1 MTQYPSER
9 LLLIRQQEA
18 PFDRDELGRGLNQGC
33 RRELPRTVHLDLH
46 VVGIPELPDDEVEV
60 AIAGRQHGH
69 VDLLCE
75 LDHVEGD
82 AHVPV
87 TLRGAIAS
95 LNEGLELHLE
105 ADGLEDLLE
114 PDLLPVPAID
124 SVGEG
129 PDDLSSRGDLIP
141 ERLVVEMTSV
151 ALLHRV
157 VDVLHVHE
165 DRDSI
170 HGVTCL
176 ARTKVTQLR
185 TTRPVTIISRLTS
198 LGRVLRIRQKKADE
212 IRQLRCLFEL
222 SRRSDRPH
230 VLRSWPFRPLPLSE

>member
-1 MTQYPSER
+1 M
-9 LLLIRQQEA
+9 
-18 PFDRDELGRGLNQGC
+18 
-33 RRELPRTVHLDLH
+33 
-46 VVGIPELPDDEVEV
+46 GIPELRDDEVEV

-69 VDLLCE
+69 VDILCE

-105 ADGLEDLLE
+105 ADGLKDLLE
-114 PDLLPVPAID
+114 PDLLLVPEID

-129 PDDLSSRGDLIP
+129 SDDLSSSGDLIP
-141 ERLVVEMTSV
+141 EYLVIEMTSV

-170 HGVTCL
+170 HGVTCPIASPGRGRHVDPGRSTLGPKAPRFLDSRPRRFL
-176 ARTKVTQLR
+176 AARCHRVMR
-185 TTRPVTIISRLTS
+185 CMTI
-198 LGRVLRIRQKKADE
+198 
-212 IRQLRCLFEL
+212 
-222 SRRSDRPH
+222 
-230 VLRSWPFRPLPLSE
+230 